1 MEFEFINRGF
11 SVEGRVILTIPC
23 FSGKD
28 NGRGF
33 VKTDFFCSFNNL
45 NLAGGDWDN
54 PPKGNIE

>member
-1 MEFEFINRGF
+1 
-11 SVEGRVILTIPC
+11 VILTIPC